1 MTLEEGEQSASHPGN
16 FTLNEKAPYTY
27 WVGTEWTQEP
37 IWVLWKREKY
47 LVCAGSQT
55 PHSLAAQPLAHD
67 CTEISWS
74 LHAMLTNN
82 NGFECG
88 YKNTACIE
96 INAPYT
102 ELLKLRACMYNV
114 K

>member
-1 MTLEEGEQSASHPGN
+1 VTLEEGERSASHPGN
-16 FTLNEKAPYTY
+16 FTLNEKAPSTY
-27 WVGTEWTQEP
+27 GVRTECTEEP
-37 IWVLWKREKY
+37 IWVLWKREKC
-47 LVCAGSQT
+47 LVCAGS
-55 PHSLAAQPLAHD
+55 LAAQSLAHN

-74 LHAMLTNN
+74 PHSMLTND

-88 YKNTACIE
+88 YKNTACTE